1 MDAEQ
6 AEQLRRVVAA
16 GQAPSVSA
24 YVASAVRE
32 RLARDKALAALDELW
47 GELPAEP
54 LAWARDRLGVAEGQ
68 GERPARAS

>member
-16 GQAPSVSA
+16 GEAPSVSA
-24 YVASAVRE
+24 YVAAAVRE

-54 LAWARDRLGVAEGQ
+54 LAWAQDRLGVAAGQ